1 MAGASGV
8 DSLGVQDL
16 FDIGMAGVVSKEQV
30 YSGEGLVNVSPSTKP
45 ILTGRFSNG
54 MALYGSNAND
64 TVNDDLA
71 NVVCINVVVGGAEF
85 RKSRL
90 VKGTNAEPFDG
101 VVPRND
107 GELLISPIHMV
118 V

>member
-1 MAGASGV
+1 MAGTSGE

-16 FDIGMAGVVSKEQV
+16 SGFGVAGLVKAKEYV
-30 YSGEGLVNVSPSTKP
+30 YFGEGLVDFSPSKKP

-64 TVNDDLA
+64 TVKDDLA
-71 NVVCINVVVGGAEF
+71 NVVCINFVFGETEF
-85 RKSRL
+85 RKYRL
-90 VKGTNAEPFDG
+90 FKGTNAEPFYG

-107 GELLISPIHMV
+107 GVLSI
-118 V
+118 

>member
-1 MAGASGV
+1 MAN
-8 DSLGVQDL
+8 L
-16 FDIGMAGVVSKEQV
+16 FPSK
-30 YSGEGLVNVSPSTKP
+30 KP
-45 ILTGRFSNG
+45 ILIGTFSNG

-71 NVVCINVVVGGAEF
+71 NVVCINFVFGGAEF

-107 GELLISPIHMV
+107 GELPISQIHMV